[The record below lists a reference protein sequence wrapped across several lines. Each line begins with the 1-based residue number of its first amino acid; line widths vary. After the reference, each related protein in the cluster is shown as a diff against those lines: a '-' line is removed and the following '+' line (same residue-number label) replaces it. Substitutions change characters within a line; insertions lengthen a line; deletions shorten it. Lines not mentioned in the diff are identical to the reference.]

1 MSELLSRAAANA
13 VALETTLLLHGV
25 PRSASMRLAR
35 ELHEIVTANGGQ
47 PCPVGVVRGRPIV
60 GLDFNEL
67 LELLAEAEQPAG
79 VPKANTSNLGMLLH
93 QGSSAATTVST
104 TMELAAA
111 AGVRVFATG
120 GLGGVHQGYASHLD
134 VSSDLL
140 ALARVPVAVVCAGVK
155 SLLDVAATREALET
169 LGVPVIGVGSDAFPA
184 FYLRELTG
192 SHKPASCDARIDDP
206 AALADFVRTELR
218 RTGRGIVITKPIS
231 REHELNAAQFAAWLK
246 EAESLARASGAT
258 ARAWT
263 PAVLANLH
271 AVSGGKT
278 LEANL
283 ALVRSNAALAARI
296 ASHLAARGE

>member
-1 MSELLSRAAANA
+1 
-13 VALETTLLLHGV
+13 
-25 PRSASMRLAR
+25 MRLAR
-35 ELHEIVTANGGQ
+35 ELHEIVATNGGQ
-47 PCPVGVVRGRPIV
+47 PCAVGVLRGRPIV

-67 LELLAEAEQPAG
+67 LELLAETEQPTG

-93 QGSSAATTVST
+93 RGSSAATTVST
-104 TMELAAA
+104 TMELAAS

-120 GLGGVHQGYASHLD
+120 GLGGVHQGYAAHLD

-192 SHKPASCDARIDDP
+192 SQRPAPCDARIDDP
-206 AALADFVRTELR
+206 EALADFVRAELR

-231 REHELNAAQFAAWLK
+231 REHELNAAQFAGWLK
-246 EAESLARASGAT
+246 EAEALARASGAT
-258 ARAWT
+258 ARALT

-296 ASHLAARGE
+296 ASHLATRVD